1 MSSPQTHSRLRDTD
15 DFGLNEPLGQT
26 LQAAFVNMRSA
37 WARRRAVLSAP
48 RGYVVELTL
57 VLAAYLLCGRIGL
70 EVPFTSENVSLVW
83 PAAGIA
89 VAALLLVGYRVW
101 PAIAAA
107 AFLVNFF
114 TPVPAMAAAGIAVGN
129 TAGPLVGVWLT
140 RRISGFHPSLNR
152 LTDVLAIIL
161 IAAPIGAAISAAVG
175 TAVLFTAGLHPW
187 GTFNSAWRIWWLG
200 DSMGVLIVSPLVLTL
215 STGKLTST
223 RQAVEL
229 GTLVAA
235 VAVTCLLMFHPR
247 LGVEQG
253 IVLAAAL
260 TPFVLWGAI
269 RFETLG
275 AATVV
280 FLVSGLV
287 LWETVRGVGPFAQGL
302 AANDAVLLQAFLA
315 TIAVSGLTLAA
326 VIGERAH
333 LIREQ
338 ARREGAAENERKYRH
353 VVDTANEG
361 IWMLDDRFVTVFA
374 NPRLADLLGYTV
386 PELSGKNLSD
396 FMFDEDSQQ
405 EVVDLQPA
413 HHVVNEQLQRRYR
426 KKDGSELCAVVSRT
440 TIFDEHGK
448 FTGVLK
454 MVSDVTDQRR
464 AEEETLRAR
473 GTVLLLSKAVEQTA
487 DSVILTDSGGRIE
500 YVNPAF
506 EATTGYTREEA
517 VGSTPRLLKS
527 GQHDEEFYTGMWKV
541 LLRGEPYRGTLI
553 NRRKNG
559 ERYWA
564 EQTITPMKDSL
575 GKITH
580 FVSVLK
586 DVTEARTN
594 QEQQVQLRLARQV
607 QQRFYGAAV
616 LLPGFDIG
624 ASACPAEQTGGDYFD
639 LIETPDGRCYIAI
652 GDVSG
657 HGLGAALVMA
667 MTRAYVRSFAAL
679 GLDVGEIL
687 TRTNKVL
694 VGDLQENRFVTLLL
708 GLLDPQSRTFEWAS
722 AGHVPG
728 YLLNRA
734 GETEAA
740 IESTGVP
747 LGLFIEAAFTAQSC
761 RLEPGHLLLLSTDG
775 ASETSTA
782 ADVEFG
788 CEGVLQHV
796 RRHLTENS
804 REIAEGIYRAARS
817 FAAGKPQTDDIT
829 SVIIKV
835 DCRDGRS
842 MNA

>member
-1 MSSPQTHSRLRDTD
+1 MRWTLKGSVATARGALERGVGSGLR
-15 DFGLNEPLGQT
+15 E
-26 LQAAFVNMRSA
+26 RH
-37 WARRRAVLSAP
+37 VL
-48 RGYVVELTL
+48 ELSL

-70 EVPFTSENVSLVW
+70 AVPFTSDNVSLVW

-89 VAALLLVGYRVW
+89 LAALLLVGYRVW
-101 PAIAAA
+101 PAIATA

-114 TPVPAMAAAGIAVGN
+114 TAVPVMAAVGIAAGN
-129 TAGPLVGVWLT
+129 TAGPLVGAWLT

-187 GTFNSAWRIWWLG
+187 GTFSSTWRIWWLG
-200 DSMGVLIVSPLVLTL
+200 DSMGVLIVSPLLLTL
-215 STGKLTST
+215 STRKLVST
-223 RQAVEL
+223 REAAEL

-235 VAVTCLLMFHPR
+235 VTVTCLLMFHLR
-247 LGVEQG
+247 FGVENG

-287 LWETVRGVGPFAQGL
+287 LWETFRGVGPFAQGL
-302 AANDAVLLQAFLA
+302 AANDAILLQAFVA
-315 TIAVSGLTLAA
+315 IIAVSGLTLAA
-326 VIGERAH
+326 VMGEKAH

-353 VVDTANEG
+353 IVETANEG
-361 IWMLDDRFVTVFA
+361 IWMLDDRLVTIFA

-386 PELSGKNLSD
+386 PELTGKPLSD
-396 FMFDEDSQQ
+396 FMFEEDSPRN
-405 EVVDLQPA
+405 VADLQPG
-413 HHVVNEQLQRRYR
+413 HHVFTEQLPRRYR
-426 KKDGSELCAVVSRT
+426 KKDGSELCAAVSRT
-440 TIFDEHGK
+440 TLFNEYGT

-454 MVSDVTDQRR
+454 MVSDVTDQKR
-464 AEEETLRAR
+464 AEEETLRTR
-473 GTVLLLSKAVEQTA
+473 RTVLLLSQAVEQTA

-553 NRRKNG
+553 NSRKNG

-564 EQTITPMKDSL
+564 EQTITPMKDPH
-575 GKITH
+575 GHITH

-594 QEQQVQLRLARQV
+594 QEQQVRLRLARQV
-607 QQRFYGAAV
+607 QQRFYRSAV
-616 LLPGFDIG
+616 IVPGFDIG
-624 ASACPAEQTGGDYFD
+624 ASAYPAEQTGGDYFD
-639 LIETPDGRCYIAI
+639 MIETPDGRCYIAI

-657 HGLGAALVMA
+657 HGLDAALVMA

-679 GLDVGEIL
+679 GLDVAEIL

-708 GLLDPQSRTFEWAS
+708 GLLDPQSRTFRWAS
-722 AGHVPG
+722 AGHLPG

-734 GETEAA
+734 GKTEAA

-747 LGLFIEAAFTAQSC
+747 LGLFLESAFAARSC
-761 RLEPGHLLLLSTDG
+761 RLEPGHLLVLSTDG
-775 ASETSTA
+775 ASETST
-782 ADVEFG
+782 DTDEEFG
-788 CEGVLQHV
+788 CDGVLQHV
-796 RRHLTENS
+796 RGHLTEDS
-804 REIAEGIYRAARS
+804 RDIAEGIYRAARS
-817 FAAGKPQTDDIT
+817 FAAGKAQTDDIT